1 MKQKITM
8 LLLFIGV
15 NTIAQIKFEKG
26 YFISNNGIKTTC
38 LIKNEGW
45 INTPQVF
52 KYKLSENSE
61 IETGT
66 IQHITEF
73 GFKQLIKFKRFT
85 TKIDRGSASYSYY
98 DQSRLSNFKSETLFL
113 EVLINGSNQ
122 LFQYKN
128 ESLTRFFFIKKNESI
143 QPLEYKLYKK
153 SNGIVYKNLNYQ
165 KQLKDQFPITNYN
178 YSNLRY
184 SKKALTKYLIKY
196 LNLNQ
201 VKFTQFLRGKNYQST
216 FNLKIKVK
224 NSLSNLTFDH
234 DLINT
239 SMNLD
244 QRNQVKFGFEIEWG
258 LPFNNNKWGLFI
270 EPTYQSYSS
279 NKKQNL
285 NNSLNTLFEATI
297 DYKSIEV
304 PIGLRHYL
312 FLNKN
317 SKIFINSGFV
327 IDVAF
332 SSKTSLKHSNYG
344 FSSTFPFVLAPK
356 FYNADITNSVN
367 FFIGA
372 GYGFSKF
379 NIEFRYNTSRNL
391 INSFTSSAKYNSF
404 SVILGYQL
412 F

>member
-1 MKQKITM
+1 MM

-15 NTIAQIKFEKG
+15 TTIAQIKFEKG

-45 INTPQVF
+45 VNTPQVF
-52 KYKLSENSE
+52 KYKLSENSV

-85 TKIDRGSASYSYY
+85 TKIDRASTSYSYY
-98 DQSRLSNFKSETLFL
+98 DKSRLSNFKSETLFL
-113 EVLINGSNQ
+113 EVVIDGSNQ
-122 LFQYKN
+122 LFQYKS
-128 ESLTRFFFIKKNESI
+128 ESLTRFFFIKNNESI
-143 QPLEYKLYKK
+143 QPLEFKLYKK

-165 KQLKDQFPITNYN
+165 KQLKEQFPVSNYN

-184 SKKALTKYLIKY
+184 TKNALTKYLVQY

-201 VKFTQFLRGKNYQST
+201 VKFTQYLRGKNYQST
-216 FNLKIKVK
+216 FNLKVKIK
-224 NSLSNLTFDH
+224 NSLSDLTFDN
-234 DLINT
+234 DLISNPL
-239 SMNLD
+239 NLGKK
-244 QRNQVKFGFEIEWG
+244 NQVKVGFEIEWG

-270 EPTYQSYSS
+270 EPTYQSY
-279 NKKQNL
+279 NANEKQNV

-297 DYKSIEV
+297 DYKSIEI

-356 FYNADITNSVN
+356 FHDSDITNSVN
-367 FFIGA
+367 FFIGS

-391 INSFTSSAKYNSF
+391 INSYTSAAKYSSF
-404 SVILGYQL
+404 SIILGYQL